1 MGNATLTHMKL
12 AILGAGIQA
21 HAILDDFLRF
31 SGADEV
37 GVADSSPEQLDALL
51 RWADDERVRGAHL
64 DVTDLA
70 AVTEWLA
77 PYDAVIS
84 AVPYR
89 FNVGLA
95 QAAVDSRTHFTDLGG
110 NNDVVDATLA
120 LDAAA
125 RAARVRLVPDLGLA
139 PGMVALLGADLV
151 KSLEGERSLHMRV
164 GGLPQSPE
172 WPLNYRL
179 FFSVGGL
186 VNEYVE
192 PCRVLRGGQLEVV
205 PGLSELESLT
215 FPAPFGELEAFQ
227 TSGGTSTLIDSLAGE
242 VTELSYKT
250 IRYPGHCLQMRIF
263 NDLGFFS
270 PEPVVAGG
278 REVSPR
284 EVTERLFE
292 RHLGEKVADVVLVR
306 ITAEG
311 EQQGRRVRIVEEI
324 IDRPDEARGLSA
336 MQRTTGY
343 PAAIITAMLGR
354 GEVPGAGAQP
364 QEQCIPVDRFRA
376 ALAER
381 GIELVRRVEE
391 L

>member
-1 MGNATLTHMKL
+1 MKL

-21 HAILDDFLRF
+21 HAILHDFLRF

-37 GVADSSPEQLDALL
+37 GVADADQAQLDALL
-51 RWADDERVRGAHL
+51 GWAKDDRARGTLL
-64 DVTDLA
+64 DVTDTS
-70 AVTEWLA
+70 AVADWLE

-95 QAAVDSRTHFTDLGG
+95 KAAVASRTHFTDLGG

-120 LDAAA
+120 LDAEA
-125 RAARVRLVPDLGLA
+125 REAGVRLVPDLGLA

-151 KSLEGERSLHMRV
+151 KTLSGKRALHMRV
-164 GGLPQSPE
+164 GGLPQEPR
-172 WPLNYRL
+172 WPMNYRL

-186 VNEYVE
+186 VNEYIE
-192 PCRVLRGGQLEVV
+192 PCRVIRGGELAVV
-205 PGLSELESLT
+205 PGLSELEALT

-227 TSGGTSTLIDSLAGE
+227 TSGGTSTLIDTMAGE
-242 VTELSYKT
+242 LDELTYKT
-250 IRYPGHCLQMRIF
+250 IRYPGHNEQARLF

-270 PEPVVAGG
+270 PEPVEVAGQAI
-278 REVSPR
+278 SPR
-284 EVTERLFE
+284 ALTERLFE
-292 RHLGEKVADVVLVR
+292 LNLGEKVADVVLVR

-311 EQQGRRVRIVEEI
+311 ERDGQRVRLIEEI
-324 IDRPDEARGLSA
+324 IDYPDEQRGLSA
-336 MQRTTGY
+336 MQRTTGF

-354 GEVPGAGAQP
+354 GEVPGSGAEP
-364 QEQCIPVDRFRA
+364 QERCIPVDKFRA

-381 GIELVRRVEE
+381 GVEIVRREE
-391 L
+391 QL

>member
-1 MGNATLTHMKL
+1 MNL

-31 SGADEV
+31 SGAESV
-37 GVADSSPEQLDALL
+37 GVADARSSQLERLL
-51 RWADDERVRGAHL
+51 AWAGSERVQGQEL
-64 DVTDLA
+64 DVADEA
-70 AVTEWLA
+70 AVARWLE

-89 FNVGLA
+89 YNLGLA
-95 QAAVDSRTHFTDLGG
+95 RAAVASGTHFTDLGG

-120 LDAAA
+120 LDAEA
-125 RAARVRLVPDLGLA
+125 RAAGVRLVPDLGLA

-151 KSLEGERSLHMRV
+151 RSLDGRRELHMRV
-164 GGLPQSPE
+164 GGLPQTPE
-172 WPLNYRL
+172 YPLNYRL

-186 VNEYVE
+186 TNEYLE
-192 PCRVLRGGQLEVV
+192 PCRVLRGGELQVV
-205 PGLSELESLT
+205 PGLSELEQLS
-215 FPAPFGELEAFQ
+215 FPEPIGELEAFQ

-242 VTELSYKT
+242 VQELTYKT
-250 IRYPGHCLQMRIF
+250 IRYPGHCAEVRLLR
-263 NDLGFFS
+263 DLGFFDD
-270 PEPVVAGG
+270 EPVSANG
-278 REVSPR
+278 RPVRPR

-292 RHLGEKVADVVLVR
+292 RHLGEEVADLVLVR

-311 EQQGRRVRIVEEI
+311 ERDGRRVRIIEEI
-324 IDRPDEARGLSA
+324 IDRPDTERGLSA

-354 GEVPGAGAQP
+354 GEVAGAGAEP
-364 QEQCIPVDRFRA
+364 QEACIPVAAFRA

-381 GIELVRRVEE
+381 GVEITRREE
-391 L
+391 

>member
-1 MGNATLTHMKL
+1 MNL

-31 SGADEV
+31 SGAESV
-37 GVADSSPEQLDALL
+37 GVADARSSQLERLL
-51 RWADDERVRGAHL
+51 AWAGSERVQGQEL
-64 DVTDLA
+64 DVADEA
-70 AVTEWLA
+70 AVARWLE

-89 FNVGLA
+89 YNLGLA
-95 QAAVDSRTHFTDLGG
+95 RAAVASGTHFTDLGG

-120 LDAAA
+120 LDAEA
-125 RAARVRLVPDLGLA
+125 RAAGVRLVPDLGLA

-151 KSLEGERSLHMRV
+151 RSLEGRRELHMRV
-164 GGLPQSPE
+164 GGLPQTPE
-172 WPLNYRL
+172 YPLNYRL

-186 VNEYVE
+186 TNEYLE
-192 PCRVLRGGQLEVV
+192 PCRVLRGGELQVV
-205 PGLSELESLT
+205 PGLSELEQLS
-215 FPAPFGELEAFQ
+215 FPEPIGELEAFQ

-242 VTELSYKT
+242 VQELTYKT
-250 IRYPGHCLQMRIF
+250 IRYPGHCAEVRLLR
-263 NDLGFFS
+263 DLGFFDD
-270 PEPVVAGG
+270 EPVSANG
-278 REVSPR
+278 RPVRPR

-292 RHLGEKVADVVLVR
+292 RHLGEEVADLVLVR

-311 EQQGRRVRIVEEI
+311 ERDGRRVRIIEEI
-324 IDRPDEARGLSA
+324 IDRPDTERGLSA

-354 GEVPGAGAQP
+354 GEVAGAGAEP
-364 QEQCIPVDRFRA
+364 QEACIPVAAFRA

-381 GIELVRRVEE
+381 GVEITRREE
-391 L
+391 